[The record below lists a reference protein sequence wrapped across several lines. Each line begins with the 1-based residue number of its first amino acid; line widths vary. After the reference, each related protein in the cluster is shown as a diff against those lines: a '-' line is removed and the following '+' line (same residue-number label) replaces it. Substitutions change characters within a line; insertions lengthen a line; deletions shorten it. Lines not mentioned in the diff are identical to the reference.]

1 MQCDGIPILHVEK
14 NKLSFLHGFF
24 VRNGTGLIHVFREH
38 YIFIRRVSVEMG
50 IFGL

>member
-1 MQCDGIPILHVEK
+1 MQYDVIPKLHVEK

-38 YIFIRRVSVEMG
+38 HTIIRRVS
-50 IFGL
+50 I